1 MRCAKLVL
9 SSVVLLAGL
18 SGCVTLDAKLVE
30 ALAKDKAS
38 FCASVDTR
46 GGAGGIVGG
55 ATGGYGQSTLSF
67 CRSGMRE
74 AKVTLSPDGAISI
87 EHGKQEADVE

>member
-9 SSVVLLAGL
+9 SSVVLFAGS

-46 GGAGGIVGG
+46 GGAGSIAAPIG
-55 ATGGYGQSTLSF
+55 AYGQSTLSF
-67 CRSGMRE
+67 CRSGQAN
-74 AKVTLSPDGAISI
+74 AKVTLTPEGSISI
-87 EHGKQEADVE
+87 EHGKVE